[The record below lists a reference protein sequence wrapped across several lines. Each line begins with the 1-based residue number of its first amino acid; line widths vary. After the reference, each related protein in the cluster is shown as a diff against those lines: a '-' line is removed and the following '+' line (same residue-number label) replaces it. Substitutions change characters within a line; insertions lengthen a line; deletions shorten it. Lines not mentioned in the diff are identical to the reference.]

1 MMYLWYY
8 KYITYFKEGPMK
20 MHKIE
25 VDEEVYQFLQSKAE
39 PFVDTENSTLR
50 KLLLGS
56 TSSVARGEFGLEFPD
71 IPRRIPDGLG
81 HILEVAYLVSKYS
94 MDRTEATREVAERH
108 NIMYPT
114 VADKYARQLGKS
126 AYDIDT
132 MLDEPGFLQLKRTL
146 EEKYHMCSDY
156 INEFFNMLES

>member
-1 MMYLWYY
+1 
-8 KYITYFKEGPMK
+8 MK
-20 MHKIE
+20 MYKIE
-25 VDEEVYQFLQSKAE
+25 VDEEVYRFLQSKAE
-39 PFVDTENSTLR
+39 PFIDTANSILR

-56 TSSVARGEFGLEFPD
+56 TTSPARGKSRLESLD

-114 VADKYARQLGKS
+114 VADKYTRQLDK
-126 AYDIDT
+126 AAHDIDT
-132 MLDEPGFLQLKRTL
+132 MLDEPKFSQLKRTL
-146 EEKYHMCSDY
+146 EEKYHMYSDY
-156 INEFFNMLES
+156 INEFFNMLESQKQT